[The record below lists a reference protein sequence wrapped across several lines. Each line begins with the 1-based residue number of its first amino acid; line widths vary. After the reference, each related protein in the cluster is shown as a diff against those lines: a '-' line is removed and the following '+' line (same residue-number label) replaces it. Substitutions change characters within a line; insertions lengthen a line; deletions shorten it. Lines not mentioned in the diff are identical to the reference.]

1 MKKLA
6 EELLGA
12 CAFCMHSHDTEEGYW
27 FCAKRRY
34 KYFPEAEWD
43 PDEDDTSE
51 CPSYEPDPELSG
63 DDDFEDDEDGFE
75 DDDWEC
81 DNDEPVDD
89 DTIFDEDCDPD
100 EDRSGGAIF
109 RGY

>member
-51 CPSYEPDPELSG
+51 CPSYEPDPERSGG
-63 DDDFEDDEDGFE
+63 DDFE

-81 DNDEPVDD
+81 DNDDPVESCPFFDKD
-89 DTIFDEDCDPD
+89 CDLDEDC
-100 EDRSGGAIF
+100 SGEAIF
-109 RGY
+109 RSY

>member
-12 CAFCMHSHDTEEGYW
+12 CYYCMHSHDTEEGYW

-63 DDDFEDDEDGFE
+63 DDDSE

-81 DNDEPVDD
+81 DDGEPEEDY
-89 DTIFDEDCDPD
+89 TIFDKGCDPD
-100 EDRSGGAIF
+100 EDMSGEAIF

>member
-43 PDEDDTSE
+43 PDKDDTSE
-51 CPSYEPDPELSG
+51 CPSYEPDPELSW
-63 DDDFEDDEDGFE
+63 DDDFEDDEDEFEGDNEESVGFPPLF
-75 DDDWEC
+75 DDG
-81 DNDEPVDD
+81 
-89 DTIFDEDCDPD
+89 CDPD
-100 EDRSGGAIF
+100 EDMSGEAIF

>member
-12 CAFCMHSHDTEEGYW
+12 CYYCMHSHDTEEGYW

-34 KYFPEAEWD
+34 KYFPEAEWIQ
-43 PDEDDTSE
+43 DESDSSE
-51 CPSYEPDPELSG
+51 CSSYEPDLDL
-63 DDDFEDDEDGFE
+63 DDDYDD
-75 DDDWEC
+75 C
-81 DNDEPVDD
+81 DNDDSVESCPF
-89 DTIFDEDCDPD
+89 FDKDCDPD
-100 EDRSGGAIF
+100 EDMSGEAIF